1 MDSIPEHI
9 MIKVFK
15 ILDKNSIKSASKVC
29 RRWQHIIS
37 SSSALINR
45 LDTIFNMKNSK
56 KLTESIKELDNIP
69 YKSVVFRP
77 KFYQDNKL
85 LQRSLKALKK
95 HKQHV
100 EKIEFFLASCST
112 ILQTVNALSGDK
124 ITNLTISQSY
134 KEYIDDFTGLNL
146 PNLKSLETHQASGML
161 KMIKVHK
168 IEHLKIIHDYDDYD
182 TADDKINTFL
192 MTCPELKTLLFEHHF
207 PIIETAKMP
216 FKLTHLTVSN
226 IEERQKFFC
235 RRQLDTLKKLIEA
248 NFETLELFLLGN
260 YGAVDG
266 LLEFMLP
273 KAKKLQY
280 LFLVC
285 PTFNRIEEN
294 ISKNRSIT
302 DMALTLAHHCDSN
315 VGKTR
320 KIIRACPGLQKLSL
334 NSITHDVSPLIQE
347 AAWSLPNLKDLSI
360 FSTKGRSFNH
370 IPQLKALEILY
381 VERITSQADIKPLV
395 NLILAAP
402 KLKKL
407 KIELWGGDR
416 LAFLSKDRL
425 RKILTTCTE
434 LEEIFIGGLFKLPNS
449 FVEGLLETESN
460 LKNLIIETYD
470 VEMIQKNAEKL
481 LDTNIRCTALQW
493 YPKRKNE
500 DEAKCSDDE
509 DYDFVDEGPQE
520 ADYIDFNDFLNYGI
534 NNDGFES
541 SDDEEA
547 DNLLF
552 GGDDD
557 DDRNLR
563 VDQEERNEDVD
574 DRFDDLGR
582 RRSKRLRL
590 MR

>member
-1 MDSIPEHI
+1 
-9 MIKVFK
+9 
-15 ILDKNSIKSASKVC
+15 
-29 RRWQHIIS
+29 
-37 SSSALINR
+37 
-45 LDTIFNMKNSK
+45 MKNSK
-56 KLTESIKELDNIP
+56 KLTESIQELDNIP

-77 KFYQDNKL
+77 IFYQDKKL
-85 LQRSLKALKK
+85 LQKSIQALKK
-95 HKQHV
+95 HKQHI
-100 EKIEFFLASCST
+100 EKIEFFLASSST
-112 ILQTVNALSGDK
+112 ILKTVNALLSDK
-124 ITNLTISQSY
+124 ITSLTISQSY
-134 KEYIDDFTGLNL
+134 KEYIDDNTGLHL

-161 KMIKVHK
+161 KMIKTHR
-168 IEHLKIIHDYDDYD
+168 IEHLKIVHDYDDYD
-182 TADDKINTFL
+182 TADDKINKFL
-192 MTCPELKTLLFEHHF
+192 MTCPDLKTLLFEHHF
-207 PIIETAKMP
+207 PIIEVDKMS

-226 IEERQKFFC
+226 TEERQKFFC
-235 RRQLDTLKKLIEA
+235 RRQLDTLKKLIQA
-248 NFETLELFLLGN
+248 NFDTLEMFLLGN

-285 PTFNRIEEN
+285 PTFNRIEDN
-294 ISKNRSIT
+294 IQKNRSIT
-302 DMALTLAHHCDSN
+302 NLGLTLAHHCDSN

-320 KIIRACPGLQKLSL
+320 KIIRACPELQKLSL
-334 NSITHDVSPLIQE
+334 NNITHDVSPLIQE

-360 FSTKGRSFNH
+360 YSTKGRSFNH
-370 IPQLKALEILY
+370 IPQLKTLEILY
-381 VERITSQADIKPLV
+381 VEKITSQSDIKPLV

-407 KIELWGGDR
+407 KIELWGGER

-470 VEMIQKNAEKL
+470 VDMIQKNAEKL
-481 LDTNIRCTALQW
+481 LNTKIRCTALQW
-493 YPKRKNE
+493 YPKTKNE
-500 DEAKCSDDE
+500 DENKCSDDE
-509 DYDFVDEGPQE
+509 DYDFVDEGSQE
-520 ADYIDFNDFLNYGI
+520 ADYIDFNDFLIYGL
-534 NNDGFES
+534 NNDAFES
-541 SDDEEA
+541 SDDED
-547 DNLLF
+547 DNIF
-552 GGDDD
+552 FRRDDD
-557 DDRNLR
+557 DHEGEPQNDRN
-563 VDQEERNEDVD
+563 EEFD